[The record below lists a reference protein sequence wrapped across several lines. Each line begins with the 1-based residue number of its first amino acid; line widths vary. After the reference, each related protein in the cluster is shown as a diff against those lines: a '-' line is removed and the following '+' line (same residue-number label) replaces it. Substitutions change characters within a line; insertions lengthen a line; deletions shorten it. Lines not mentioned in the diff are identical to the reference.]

1 MFDYL
6 DKFNNLS
13 PELKKTVSSEEAV
26 NVIEKLEK
34 KFNVDLASVV
44 MRVMTKD
51 INIDSLPL
59 VLFTELRLNQEKA
72 EELFSD
78 LKKQVFYKASD
89 YLGISQEFSPKVE
102 DKLEPS
108 VAKDEDL
115 ESSENIENETEE
127 SMLPE
132 LEQTETQSPNKFQP
146 ETQPET
152 IPKPQSESVVEIKTE
167 DLSTKTENEYEENIK
182 NIALNI
188 FVNLNLKFGSEDKI
202 KFLSIIEKHLRGV
215 KDRFAVRQTL
225 TNDKKNGGL
234 ALPEE
239 IADDIFSLIKKINTE
254 NYQTKKNNIKLE
266 DDILTKINKLSH
278 GQSSV
283 EADYKLLAKED
294 FSHQIEAP
302 SDILIGPPKNSL
314 SDNLSDTTDTD
325 SAPELKNPPLPEGI
339 FDLEEDDKL
348 EEDNLEEDSKGELFP
363 VTSMEI
369 NSNLTPVSKIESLK
383 PEIEAPA
390 IKTESEIEKNIPAPI
405 KPQGRINM
413 TVGENGKIKMSDIKK
428 VKVTNPVEELK
439 YLDLTNFRRL
449 DQDPTQAFDKI
460 KQKLKVLENVDYS
473 KMLEGI
479 RAWRQS
485 PVNRLYLKIFLRASN
500 EGLGVD
506 QIIEDLKKTNQD
518 YLNREEIEALIKFNK
533 SLVF

>member
-59 VLFTELRLNQEKA
+59 VLFTELRLNQENA
-72 EELFSD
+72 EELFSE

-89 YLGISQEFSPKVE
+89 YLGISQELNPNLEDELEPNVVE
-102 DKLEPS
+102 DEGP
-108 VAKDEDL
+108 
-115 ESSENIENETEE
+115 ESSENIENEIKEN
-127 SMLPE
+127 MLPE
-132 LEQTETQSPNKFQP
+132 LEQTETRSPNKFQP

-152 IPKPQSESVVEIKTE
+152 ISKPQSKSVVEIKTE
-167 DLSTKTENEYEENIK
+167 DLSTETENEYEKNIK

-254 NYQTKKNNIKLE
+254 NYQAKKSNIKLE

-283 EADYKLLAKED
+283 ESDYKLLAPED
-294 FSHQIEAP
+294 FSHQLEAP
-302 SDILIGPPKNSL
+302 ADILLSSPVDSLPDNSA
-314 SDNLSDTTDTD
+314 DTTDTD
-325 SAPELKNPPLPEGI
+325 FALEPKNPPLPEGI
-339 FDLEEDDKL
+339 FDLEEDNKL
-348 EEDNLEEDSKGELFP
+348 EKNNKEGVLPPVSPTEIDSGLA
-363 VTSMEI
+363 SA
-369 NSNLTPVSKIESLK
+369 SKIEPLK
-383 PEIEAPA
+383 PQIETPV
-390 IKTESEIEKNIPAPI
+390 IKTETEAKKSISTPS
-405 KPQGRINM
+405 KPQGLINM

-449 DQDPTQAFDKI
+449 DQDPTKAFEKI
-460 KQKLKVLENVDYS
+460 KQKLKVLENVDYG

-479 RAWRQS
+479 KAWRQS

-500 EGLGVD
+500 EGLSVD
-506 QIIEDLKKTNQD
+506 QIIEDLKRTNQD
-518 YLNREEIEALIKFNK
+518 YLSRAEIDSLIKFNK